1 MVYVYFVYSGFCPVA
16 HHKGVVSFIGLA
28 GFQRYE
34 SIVELCWLA
43 VFIQKV
49 ISGDA
54 HVLLINYNCQDFIL
68 FKSEVVSINS
78 QVYQYCT
85 FVNGF
90 SPHLFFFILL
100 HLVLYILYHLLLTAT
115 LSIII
120 WIIIIRFIITLFVH
134 FSISTLNAARFF
146 LATFEPSCWAFS
158 TFAGMTWG
166 EFVSIFQPMLLYS
179 IPTNWPNQF
188 IKSRFPLRI

>member
-16 HHKGVVSFIGLA
+16 HYKGVVSFRGLA

-34 SIVELCWLA
+34 TIVELCWLA

-68 FKSEVVSINS
+68 FKSEVISINS

-90 SPHLFFFILL
+90 SPHLFFLIHFTLCFIFYIICFWQQLHPLSFESSSLGLL
-100 HLVLYILYHLLLTAT
+100 SHY
-115 LSIII
+115 
-120 WIIIIRFIITLFVH
+120 LF
-134 FSISTLNAARFF
+134 
-146 LATFEPSCWAFS
+146 
-158 TFAGMTWG
+158 
-166 EFVSIFQPMLLYS
+166 IFQFQRWMPLGFFWQLLS
-179 IPTNWPNQF
+179 LVVGHFQH
-188 IKSRFPLRI
+188 SLV